1 MKLQK
6 GRLEG
11 TTKSQEINLALA
23 KRVVRLFQQGEI
35 ARPTFEVLIERVGLK
50 SAIVLLAQE
59 AKGKTEGVVE
69 LLLSDMELWVMVLMS
84 PKLSSVGFSVL
95 SRKNL
100 SPESARRLLG
110 QIQYV
115 DLKYRDAVRRNC
127 VRAIRTQVA

>member
-35 ARPTFEVLIERVGLK
+35 ARPTFDILVERVGLK

-59 AKGKTEGVVE
+59 AKGKTEGVV
-69 LLLSDMELWVMVLMS
+69 
-84 PKLSSVGFSVL
+84 
-95 SRKNL
+95 
-100 SPESARRLLG
+100 
-110 QIQYV
+110 
-115 DLKYRDAVRRNC
+115 
-127 VRAIRTQVA
+127 